1 MIFQVRNHCHRG
13 REAKA
18 RDQETEEGDSRLE
31 DGDQET
37 EDGARRHEEGFTS
50 YTSAAADEEHCDE
63 YGDDVAKN
71 TAEEAKRGGIRDDGQ
86 NHPGTMF
93 LNRSYVFSQKHFC
106 P

>member
-13 REAKA
+13 REAEA
-18 RDQETEEGDSRLE
+18 RDQETEDGDSRLE

-50 YTSAAADEEHCDE
+50 YTSAAADEEHSDE
-63 YGDDVAKN
+63 YEDDVAKN

-93 LNRSYVFSQKHFC
+93 LNRSYVLSQKHFC